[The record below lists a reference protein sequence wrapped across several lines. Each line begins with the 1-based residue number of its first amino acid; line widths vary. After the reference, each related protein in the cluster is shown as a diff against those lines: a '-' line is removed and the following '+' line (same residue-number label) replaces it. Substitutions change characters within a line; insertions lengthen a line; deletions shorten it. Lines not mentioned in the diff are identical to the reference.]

1 MSITKKKQKT
11 KINVDDKQQDD
22 DMEDINKMGK
32 NA

>member
-11 KINVDDKQQDD
+11 KINAEDKQQDD